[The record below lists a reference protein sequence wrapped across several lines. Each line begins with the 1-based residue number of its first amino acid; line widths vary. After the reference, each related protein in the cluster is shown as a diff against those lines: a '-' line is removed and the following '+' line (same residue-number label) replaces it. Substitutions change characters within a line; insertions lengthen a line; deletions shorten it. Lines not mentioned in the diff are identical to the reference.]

1 MKPTDNSAADQPAA
15 DSTLQNTAL
24 RQGEMFM
31 AAGTYTD
38 TDSRGVYLYAFD
50 TQTGRARRLSAA
62 DAVNPSFVTPSTD
75 GTLLYT
81 VSELTDPTHAAAA
94 TFSIDRRT
102 GMLAPRGTT
111 PVLGGDP
118 CYITADP
125 QGRFIVTANYSGG
138 SMTVLGLD
146 GQGIP
151 DGRIKVVTFS
161 GSGADTVRQAAPHI
175 HCTRFTPD
183 GRNLIVTDLGCDC
196 IYRFP
201 VMHDHPESLYFDDR
215 PASRYELAAGSGP
228 RHIEFTPDGRYAYS
242 VNELSGMVTPWRFDG
257 LDLQPNGQYM
267 PSDTTPMLRNKG
279 CGDIHCSPDGRFL
292 YSSNRVTDNSL
303 SIFAISD
310 DGSLEFI
317 GRQPTAAHPRNFALT
332 PDGGLL
338 LAACRDDNAIDIYA
352 RDVRSGQLTLLPERR
367 IALSRP
373 VCIRLFE

>member
-1 MKPTDNSAADQPAA
+1 MGSIVNTAAAKPADG
-15 DSTLQNTAL
+15 STLQDTAL
-24 RQGEMFM
+24 RQNEMFM

-50 TQTGRARRLSAA
+50 THTGRARRLSAA
-62 DAVNPSFVTPSTD
+62 DAVNPSFVAPSAD
-75 GTLLYT
+75 GKLLYS
-81 VSELTDPTHAAAA
+81 VCELTDSTLAAAA
-94 TFSIDRRT
+94 AFSIDRRT
-102 GMLAPRGTT
+102 GMLSPHGAT

-161 GSGADTVRQAAPHI
+161 GSGADSVRQARPHI

-183 GRNLIVTDLGCDC
+183 GRSLIVTDLGCDR

-201 VMHDHPESLYFDDR
+201 VMYENPEKLYFADRPES
-215 PASRYELAAGSGP
+215 RYGLAAGSGP

-242 VNELSGMVTPWRFDG
+242 INELSGMVTPWRFDG
-257 LDLQPNGQYM
+257 VDLQPNGQYI
-267 PSDTTPMLRNKG
+267 PSDTTPPHRSKG

-303 SIFAISD
+303 TIFAIKE

-317 GRQPTAAHPRNFALT
+317 VRQPTGAHPRNFALT
-332 PDGGLL
+332 PDGGML

-352 RDVRSGQLTLLPERR
+352 RDAETGLLTLLPERR